1 MGRPPLGRKPMTDSE
16 RQRRRYERKRPER
29 QFARIAAAFLA
40 AEQDARTGFID
51 WLRKKR
57 FLR

>member
-1 MGRPPLGRKPMTDSE
+1 MTTAERARKH
-16 RQRRRYERKRPER
+16 YERRRPER

-40 AEQDARTGFID
+40 AEEGARTAFID